1 MRQILTMIVLWFGSF
16 WLRKKVLLCDLISR
30 IIFKFLN
37 FFLQISK
44 STFLYLHIKG
54 EVTAKTMSRS
64 SLFTSNVSIHRMS
77 FGAIIQRVITL
88 RLLQSPD

>member
-30 IIFKFLN
+30 IRFKFFN

-64 SLFTSNVSIHRMS
+64 SIFTSDVSIHRMS
-77 FGAIIQRVITL
+77 FGTIIQRVITL
-88 RLLQSPD
+88 RLLQSLD

>member
-37 FFLQISK
+37 FFFTDKQVNISVFAYQGRSNSQDYVTK
-44 STFLYLHIKG
+44 LFIYFKRINSPNVFWYHYPTSDNV
-54 EVTAKTMSRS
+54 EVVT
-64 SLFTSNVSIHRMS
+64 
-77 FGAIIQRVITL
+77 IT
-88 RLLQSPD
+88 